1 MIKKILIVLTILMT
15 SCGYQPI
22 YLNKN
27 IKNFEFNK
35 IITDGDDS
43 INRQIINS
51 VGLKESIYDDKLDT
65 LLIKS
70 NYKVEE
76 TSKNSEGQ
84 VETYRS
90 SISIDILIKK
100 NKEILKNESFVE
112 SFTYNKK
119 DNKFELSNYQD
130 DIKDNLINKILE
142 EIILFLNMQ

>member
-35 IITDGDDS
+35 IITEGDDN
-43 INRQIINS
+43 INKQIINS
-51 VGLKESIYDDKLDT
+51 IGLKESIYDDKLDT
-65 LLIKS
+65 LLINS

-90 SISIDILIKK
+90 RIPIDIIIKK
-100 NKEILKNESFVE
+100 I
-112 SFTYNKK
+112 KK
-119 DNKFELSNYQD
+119 
-130 DIKDNLINKILE
+130 
-142 EIILFLNMQ
+142 

>member
-35 IITDGDDS
+35 IITEGDDN
-43 INRQIINS
+43 INKQIINS
-51 VGLKESIYDDKLDT
+51 IGLKESIYDDKLDT
-65 LLIKS
+65 LLINS

-100 NKEILKNESFVE
+100 NKEILKNEKFVE
-112 SFTYNKK
+112 SFLYNKK
-119 DNKFELSNYQD
+119 DNKFELSNYQND
-130 DIKDNLINKILE
+130 VKDNLINKILE
-142 EIILFLNMQ
+142 EIILFLNM

>member
-1 MIKKILIVLTILMT
+1 MIRKILIVLIILMT

-35 IITDGDDS
+35 IISEGDDN
-43 INRQIINS
+43 INKQIINLI
-51 VGLKESIYDDKLDT
+51 GLKESIYDDKLDT

-70 NYKVEE
+70 NYTVEE

-90 SISIDILIKK
+90 SISINVLIKK

-112 SFTYNKK
+112 SFSYNKK
-119 DNKFELSNYQD
+119 ENKFELSNYQD

-142 EIILFLNMQ
+142 EIILFLNM

>member
-1 MIKKILIVLTILMT
+1 MIRKILIVLIILMT

-22 YLNKN
+22 YINKN

-35 IITDGDDS
+35 IISEGDDN
-43 INRQIINS
+43 INKQIINLI
-51 VGLKESIYDDKLDT
+51 GLKESIYDDKLDT
-65 LLIKS
+65 FLIKS
-70 NYKVEE
+70 NYTVEE

-90 SISIDILIKK
+90 SISINVLIKR

-112 SFTYNKK
+112 SFLYNKK
-119 DNKFELSNYQD
+119 ENKFELSNYQN

-142 EIILFLNMQ
+142 EIILFLNM